1 MRLFVMTSRMPWP
14 LEKGDKLR
22 IYHQLKHLHQ
32 KHEVFLCCLT
42 DKPLPADYES
52 RLKEI
57 CSDFKILRL
66 SKGKIL
72 LREALAIFDDRP
84 FQVHYFFNRKHR
96 KTVYQLIEEF
106 KPEHIYCQLIRAA
119 EYVKHIHSVPKTLD
133 YMDAFNKGIERRI
146 DVSPWYLKWL
156 WKLESRRLMAYENLI
171 FEYFE
176 NHSIISEQDQQLIVH
191 PQRGEISIIPNGVD
205 ADFFSPRK
213 SHKSYDIVF
222 VGNMNYPPNVD
233 CVQHLVKDIMP
244 LVWENRPETNVLIA
258 GAEPHPS
265 VLSLESSKVTIS
277 GWVEDIRD
285 SYASGR
291 IFAAPLRIG
300 TGLQNKLLEAM
311 SMSIPC
317 VTTSLA
323 NNALGAKEVEE
334 ILLGNDSRGFA
345 AQLLKLLNDEGI
357 RTELGAKGRQ
367 YVQGEFSWDATTSQL
382 EALLKD

>member
-1 MRLFVMTSRMPWP
+1 MRLFVMTSRVPWP

-42 DKPLPADYES
+42 DKPLAGDYENKL
-52 RLKEI
+52 REI

-72 LREALAIFDDRP
+72 LREVFAIFDDRP
-84 FQVHYFFNRKHR
+84 FQVHYFFNRQHR
-96 KTVYQLIEEF
+96 KTVYQLIDQF
-106 KPEHIYCQLIRAA
+106 KPDHIYCQLVRAT

-171 FEYFE
+171 YEYFE

-191 PQRGEISIIPNGVD
+191 PQRGNISIIPNGVD
-205 ADFFSPRK
+205 SEFFSPRASSK
-213 SHKSYDIVF
+213 EYDIVF

-233 CVQHLVKDIMP
+233 CVQYLVKNIMP
-244 LVWENRPETNVLIA
+244 LVWASRPSTKVLIA

-265 VLSLESSKVTIS
+265 VQNLQSERVAIS

-285 SYASGR
+285 SYASGK

-311 SMSIPC
+311 SMCIPC

-323 NNALGAKEVEE
+323 NNALGAKEGKE
-334 ILLGNDSRGFA
+334 ILLGGESEDFA
-345 AQLLKLLNDEGI
+345 AQLLKLLDDEVL
-357 RTELGAKGRQ
+357 REQLGENGRH
-367 YVQGEFSWDATTSQL
+367 YVKSQFSWEATTVQL
-382 EALLKD
+382 EFLLGK